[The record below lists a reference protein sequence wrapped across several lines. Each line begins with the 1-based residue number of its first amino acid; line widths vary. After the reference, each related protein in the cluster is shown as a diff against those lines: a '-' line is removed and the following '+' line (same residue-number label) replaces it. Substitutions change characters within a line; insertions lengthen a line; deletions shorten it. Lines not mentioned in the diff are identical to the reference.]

1 MKKHYCCS
9 DRAEKYKEKV
19 KAATVGNK
27 KERSTCEKDG
37 TEHTTREKKQRR
49 EGKQQER
56 EKKKMGGD
64 RRVFLS
70 CLCGMT
76 SLCTAAVFVNQGR
89 PGVFVGQFLR
99 EEKKEGG
106 REEGRKARKRKKG
119 EGKERG

>member
-1 MKKHYCCS
+1 M
-9 DRAEKYKEKV
+9 EI
-19 KAATVGNK
+19 K
-27 KERSTCEKDG
+27 KERSTGEKDG

-49 EGKQQER
+49 EGKQR
-56 EKKKMGGD
+56 EKKKGGGGD

-106 REEGRKARKRKKG
+106 REEGRKVKKRKKKEKG
-119 EGKERG
+119 ERES

>member
-1 MKKHYCCS
+1 MGGKT
-9 DRAEKYKEKV
+9 A
-19 KAATVGNK
+19 
-27 KERSTCEKDG
+27 
-37 TEHTTREKKQRR
+37 REKKS
-49 EGKQQER
+49 E
-56 EKKKMGGD
+56 GD

-106 REEGRKARKRKKG
+106 REEGRKSEKERKKR
-119 EGKERG
+119 EGKKES